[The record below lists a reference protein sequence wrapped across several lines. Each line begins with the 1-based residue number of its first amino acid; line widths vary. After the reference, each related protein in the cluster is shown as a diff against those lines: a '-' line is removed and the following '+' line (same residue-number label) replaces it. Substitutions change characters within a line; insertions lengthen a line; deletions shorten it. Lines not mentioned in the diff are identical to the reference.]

1 MTAPTRYAV
10 ILDPLGMANVVSD
23 REPGPGPAMHGLTGE
38 WVPLVAFENR
48 YTESSERWDEFDEAI
63 GWMREYN
70 ARHKPARPAERA
82 GEV

>member
-23 REPGPGPAMHGLTGE
+23 REPGPGPALWGLTGR
-38 WVPLVAFENR
+38 WRHLGILGQADGIRRWHNYGAVA
-48 YTESSERWDEFDEAI
+48 EFV
-63 GWMREYN
+63 RVYN

-82 GEV
+82 GE